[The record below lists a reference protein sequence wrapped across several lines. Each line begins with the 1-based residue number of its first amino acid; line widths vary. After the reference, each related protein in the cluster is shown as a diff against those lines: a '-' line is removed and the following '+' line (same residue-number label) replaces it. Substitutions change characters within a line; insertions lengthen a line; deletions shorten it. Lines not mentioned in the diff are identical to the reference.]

1 MSSCGVSAASHEGR
15 PGGAVARHE
24 RQPWL
29 RQSAIA
35 QPSRPM
41 GEQDDRDDGPGERQ
55 PADDIGPTSLDDAY
69 HLRIPRRIRA
79 RLWPG
84 RKPARRLANTAF
96 QMRHAVCAARTARRA
111 GTRLTPLKRGA
122 ESCRGGRSARLE
134 RTPGFGSRLL
144 LDARPGRLERPLP
157 CQREGG
163 RQNRRMRVLLGRAIR
178 RSGERARFGAER
190 WDLTREA
197 ERPEGRSAVRHQRR
211 QQRTQRFAGQIMTD
225 LRRAMQ
231 HEQQSK
237 QPRRP
242 SEARAAPCR
251 PALPVAAIH
260 RRYLL
265 FHAAFC

>member
-1 MSSCGVSAASHEGR
+1 
-15 PGGAVARHE
+15 
-24 RQPWL
+24 
-29 RQSAIA
+29 
-35 QPSRPM
+35 M
-41 GEQDDRDDGPGERQ
+41 GKHDDRDDGPGERK
-55 PADDIGPTSLDDAY
+55 PADDIGQSVLDEIY

-122 ESCRGGRSARLE
+122 ESCRGGRSAGLE
-134 RTPGFGSRLL
+134 WARGFGSRLL

-163 RQNRRMRVLLGRAIR
+163 RQNRRMRVLLGPAIR
-178 RSGERARFGAER
+178 GSGERARFGAER

-197 ERPEGRSAVRHQRR
+197 ERPETWSTIRHQRC
-211 QQRTQRFAGQIMTD
+211 QQRTQRIAGQIMPD
-225 LRRAMQ
+225 LGGAMQ
-231 HEQQSK
+231 HQQQSE

-242 SEARAAPCR
+242 SEARTSPCR

-265 FHAAFC
+265 FHAAFCQAEAASGQGHDRVHVPLRRR